1 MLRSKVSKRVNLS
14 PHQAKIRKPYS
25 QFPALININPMLPFF
40 PKILGWNKKIKGGEE
55 LDPKLNPTKKK
66 TVLTTF
72 PFDLFF
78 RFLNFNY

>member
-1 MLRSKVSKRVNLS
+1 MVFGQMQQLTGVVN
-14 PHQAKIRKPYS
+14 
-25 QFPALININPMLPFF
+25 F
-40 PKILGWNKKIKGGEE
+40 GWNKKIKEGEE